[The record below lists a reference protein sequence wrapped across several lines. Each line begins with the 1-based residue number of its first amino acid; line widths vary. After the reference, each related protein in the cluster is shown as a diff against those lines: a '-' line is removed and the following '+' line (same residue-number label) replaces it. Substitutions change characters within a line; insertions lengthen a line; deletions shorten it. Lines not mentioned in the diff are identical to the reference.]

1 MTAPARREVVRT
13 LVTRGLSER
22 RALTV
27 VRMSASALR
36 YAPRPDQ
43 DIDLRDRIVALAH
56 RHRRYGAGM
65 IYLKLRQEGR
75 VVNHKRVD
83 RLYAEARLQV
93 KRRRRKKV
101 PLQDRQPL
109 LRPQYRNEVWSADF
123 VFDRTA
129 EGRVL
134 KCLTIVDDAT
144 TEAVA
149 IVPARAL
156 GGRPVTR
163 VLEQLAASRGLPQV
177 LRTDNG
183 PEFCGRTMLTWAH
196 ERGLTLRLI
205 TPGKPTQ
212 NAYVESFNGRFRDEC
227 LNEHWFTSL
236 AHAQAVIET
245 WRREYNEERP
255 KKGLGGLTPAAYA
268 KTLMKET
275 STVTAGL

>member
-1 MTAPARREVVRT
+1 M
-13 LVTRGLSER
+13 VTRGLSER

-27 VRMSASALR
+27 MRMSVSALR
-36 YAPRPDQ
+36 YVPRPDQ
-43 DIDLRDRIVALAH
+43 DADLRDRIVALAH

-156 GGRPVTR
+156 GSV
-163 VLEQLAASRGLPQV
+163 ASPSRASWSSSRRAGGCPKCCAPTTAPSSAGA
-177 LRTDNG
+177 RCS
-183 PEFCGRTMLTWAH
+183 CGRT
-196 ERGLTLRLI
+196 
-205 TPGKPTQ
+205 
-212 NAYVESFNGRFRDEC
+212 
-227 LNEHWFTSL
+227 
-236 AHAQAVIET
+236 
-245 WRREYNEERP
+245 
-255 KKGLGGLTPAAYA
+255 PAD
-268 KTLMKET
+268 
-275 STVTAGL
+275 